1 MTKGY
6 LEKLTD
12 LFSQINSKKINDTN
26 FEIKHFF
33 SGAAIYVK
41 GNICISLTPVGFA
54 IKLPETSRNELM
66 KKRGVKPLHYFSKGH
81 IKKEYVVL
89 PKRMLDDKKLLFN
102 LIKKSF
108 ETQYKIKK

>member
-1 MTKGY
+1 MTKEY
-6 LEKLTD
+6 LEKLTE
-12 LFSQINSKKINDTN
+12 LFKQISINTD

-33 SGAAIYVK
+33 SGAAIYVR

-54 IKLPETSRNELM
+54 IKLPEVLRGELM
-66 KKRGVKPLHYFSKGH
+66 KERGVKPLRYFSKGH

-89 PKRMLDDKKLLFN
+89 PKRMMDDKKLLLN